1 MRAIYKYRLAVA
13 DEQKLLLR
21 GRVLSVGV
29 QGGNI
34 MVWAVHDDDALERK
48 VRFSIRGT
56 GHPLGDADVSDFVGT
71 VFMGL
76 FVWHVFATEGMLG
89 ETVDST

>member
-21 GRVLSVGV
+21 GKVLSVGV
-29 QGGNI
+29 QDGNV
-34 MVWAVHDDDALERK
+34 MVWAVHDDDAPERK

-56 GHPLGDADVSDFVGT
+56 GHPLKDVDVSDFVGT
-71 VFMGL
+71 VFMGP
-76 FVWHVFATEGMLG
+76 FVWHVFARMLG
-89 ETVDST
+89 ETVDSA